1 MRPENFLPQGSKAVI
16 SFSASIDLFSSGASG
31 KPRRSVDLFEPDL
44 PNKIKRLDLGKVVY
58 SEFMCYTYLIHSLY
72 TCQNPQSGGFWIQLL
87 LPFLSECNT
96 L

>member
-58 SEFMCYTYLIHSLY
+58 SEFVLYFVLSWY

-87 LPFLSECNT
+87 FPFLSECNT